1 LRFLRIIEN
10 EVNRNEAK
18 KFYKMKIN
26 ELFDLTGKTALV
38 TGCSRGIGES
48 MAIGLAQAGADV
60 IGVSGTLRP
69 GSRAEQE
76 VKKSGK
82 NFSAYAVDLGNR
94 KEIYDAISKIKR
106 EHPVIDILVNNAG
119 IIKRNPAAIHSD
131 EDWNAVLDI
140 NLDAAFI
147 LAREFGKEM
156 INRGSGKIIFTC
168 SLLSFQGG
176 INVPGY
182 AASKGAI
189 ASLVKALSNEWASK
203 GVNVNGI
210 APGYIA
216 TDNTKA
222 LREDKARGKS
232 ILDRIPAGR
241 WGVPEDFIGPTVF
254 LSSHASDYVDG
265 EILTVDGGWMGR

>member
-1 LRFLRIIEN
+1 MEF
-10 EVNRNEAK
+10 
-18 KFYKMKIN
+18 N

-48 MAIGLAQAGADV
+48 MAIGLSQAGADV
-60 IGVSGTLRP
+60 IGVSGTLKP

-94 KEIYDAISKIKR
+94 KEVYDSISKIKR

-131 EDWNAVLDI
+131 EDWDSVLDI

-156 INRGSGKIIFTC
+156 INRGGGKIIFTC

-189 ASLVKALSNEWASK
+189 ASLVKAYRT
-203 GVNVNGI
+203 NGRQ
-210 APGYIA
+210 
-216 TDNTKA
+216 K
-222 LREDKARGKS
+222 E
-232 ILDRIPAGR
+232 
-241 WGVPEDFIGPTVF
+241 
-254 LSSHASDYVDG
+254 
-265 EILTVDGGWMGR
+265 